1 MKLYLIKYKEW
12 NMFFSN
18 LYDRQMLSVG
28 KSERE
33 AIRRVK
39 SRVCKDARDFEAE
52 EIAEVFGHKII
63 VQ

>member
-12 NMFFSN
+12 NMCFSDLN
-18 LYDRQMLSVG
+18 EYQMLSVG
-28 KSERE
+28 KTERE

-39 SRVCKDARDFEAE
+39 SRVRKDARDFEAE
-52 EIAEVFGHKII
+52 EIAEVFGHKIT